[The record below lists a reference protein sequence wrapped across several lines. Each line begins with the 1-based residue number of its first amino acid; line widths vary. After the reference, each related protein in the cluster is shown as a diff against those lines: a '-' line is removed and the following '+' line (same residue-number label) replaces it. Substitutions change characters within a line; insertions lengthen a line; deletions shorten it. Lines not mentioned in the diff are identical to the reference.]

1 MKQDA
6 KRPLSDWLLER
17 LALGELDAAS
27 AADVRQRLAAEG
39 RTVDDVIARVAAS
52 NQELM
57 EQHPPETTVA
67 AIRRRAAAATAAAA
81 VRPVRRRVFVW
92 GAPLALAAAAAAAL
106 MIARP
111 WRSGAVTTTDVK
123 DVPVEALEYI
133 GVKGDLALHVYR
145 HGAAGDERLR
155 DGARAARGDLLQL
168 AYASKTGG
176 YGVLLSI
183 DGARKVTLHL
193 PEADAGKAAQLRDGR
208 VVQVPS
214 AYQLDDAP
222 DFERFFFVT
231 AAEPFDV
238 APIVAAA
245 RTLAERGAARRAPL
259 PLAARFEQVSLV
271 LDKTPPAKKDI
282 R

>member
-1 MKQDA
+1 MKHDG
-6 KRPLSDWLLER
+6 KSPLSDWLLDR
-17 LALGELDAAS
+17 LALGELDAAT

-52 NQELM
+52 NQEIM
-57 EQHPPETTVA
+57 EQHPPATTVA
-67 AIRRRAAAATAAAA
+67 AIRRRAAAATAAAQPA
-81 VRPVRRRVFVW
+81 RRRMFVW
-92 GAPLALAAAAAAAL
+92 GAPLALVAAGAAAL

-111 WRSGAVTTTDVK
+111 WRSGAVTTQ
-123 DVPVEALEYI
+123 DVPTEALEYI

-155 DGARAARGDLLQL
+155 DGARATRGDLLQL

-222 DFERFFFVT
+222 GFERFFFVS

-245 RTLAERGAARRAPL
+245 RALAERGAAARRETLAL
-259 PLAARFEQVSLV
+259 PARFEQVSLA

>member
-1 MKQDA
+1 MKQDG
-6 KRPLSDWLLER
+6 KSPLSDWLLER
-17 LALGELDAAS
+17 LALGELDAAT

-52 NQELM
+52 NQEIM
-57 EQHPPETTVA
+57 EQHPPATTVA
-67 AIRRRAAAATAAAA
+67 AIRRARRGDRRRATRPAARVRVGRAAGAGGRRRGRADDRAPLA
-81 VRPVRRRVFVW
+81 VRRR
-92 GAPLALAAAAAAAL
+92 L
-106 MIARP
+106 
-111 WRSGAVTTTDVK
+111 RSTK

-155 DGARAARGDLLQL
+155 DGARATRGDLLQL

-238 APIVAAA
+238 APD
-245 RTLAERGAARRAPL
+245 RRRRAHPG
-259 PLAARFEQVSLV
+259 
-271 LDKTPPAKKDI
+271 
-282 R
+282 

>member
-1 MKQDA
+1 MKQDG
-6 KRPLSDWLLER
+6 KRPVSDWLLER
-17 LALGELDAAS
+17 LALGELDAAT

-57 EQHPPETTVA
+57 EQHPSATTVA
-67 AIRRRAAAATAAAA
+67 AIRRRAAAVVASPT
-81 VRPVRRRVFVW
+81 RPRVFVW
-92 GAPLALAAAAAAAL
+92 GAPLALVAAATAAL
-106 MIARP
+106 LIARP
-111 WRSGAVTTTDVK
+111 WRSADVTK
-123 DVPVEALEYI
+123 DVPTEALEYI
-133 GVKGDLALHVYR
+133 GVKGELALHVYR

-155 DGARAARGDLLQL
+155 DGARATRGDLLQL

-176 YGVLLSI
+176 YGLLLSI

-208 VVQVPS
+208 VVQVPA

-222 DFERFFFVT
+222 GFERFFFVS

-238 APIVAAA
+238 APVVAAA
-245 RTLAERGAARRAPL
+245 RTLAERGAARRDALPL
-259 PLAARFEQVSLV
+259 PATPRFEQVSLT

>member
-1 MKQDA
+1 MKQDG
-6 KRPLSDWLLER
+6 KSPLSDWLLER
-17 LALGELDAAS
+17 LALGELDAAT

-52 NQELM
+52 NQEIM
-57 EQHPPETTVA
+57 EQHPPATTVA
-67 AIRRRAAAATAAAA
+67 AIRRRAAAATAAAQPA
-81 VRPVRRRVFVW
+81 RRRAFVW
-92 GAPLALAAAAAAAL
+92 AAPLALAAAAAAAL

-111 WRSGAVTTTDVK
+111 WRSGALTNS
-123 DVPVEALEYI
+123 DVPPEAQEYL

-155 DGARAARGDLLQL
+155 DGARATRGDLLQL

-222 DFERFFFVT
+222 GFERFFFVSAT
-231 AAEPFDV
+231 QPFDV

-245 RTLAERGAARRAPL
+245 RTLAERGAAARREALPL
-259 PLAARFEQVSLV
+259 PATARFEQVSLT

>member
-1 MKQDA
+1 MKQDG
-6 KRPLSDWLLER
+6 KSPLSDWLLER
-17 LALGELDAAS
+17 LALGELDAAT

-57 EQHPPETTVA
+57 EQHPPATTVA
-67 AIRRRAAAATAAAA
+67 AIRRRAAATAAAQPA
-81 VRPVRRRVFVW
+81 RRRMFVW

-111 WRSGAVTTTDVK
+111 WRSGAGAVSTK

-155 DGARAARGDLLQL
+155 DGARATRGDLLQL

>member
-1 MKQDA
+1 MKQDG
-6 KRPLSDWLLER
+6 KGPVSEWLLER
-17 LALGELDAAS
+17 LALGELDAAT

-52 NQELM
+52 NQEIM
-57 EQHPPETTVA
+57 EQHPPATTVA
-67 AIRRRAAAATAAAA
+67 AIRRRAAAAA
-81 VRPVRRRVFVW
+81 VRPARRRAFLW
-92 GAPLALAAAAAAAL
+92 GMPLALAATAAAAL

-111 WRSGAVTTTDVK
+111 WRSGPIATDG
-123 DVPVEALEYI
+123 VPTEALGYI
-133 GVKGDLALHVYR
+133 GVKGEVALHVYR

-155 DGARAARGDLLQL
+155 DGARATRGDLLQL

-222 DFERFFFVT
+222 EFERFFFVT
-231 AAEPFDV
+231 AAEPFAV
-238 APIVAAA
+238 APVVAAA

-259 PLAARFEQVSLV
+259 PLAARFEQVSLA
-271 LDKTPPAKKDI
+271 LDKAPPAKKDI

>member
-1 MKQDA
+1 MKQDD
-6 KRPLSDWLLER
+6 KSPLSDWLLER
-17 LALGELDAAS
+17 LALGELDAAT

-39 RTVDDVIARVAAS
+39 RTLDDVIARVAAS
-52 NQELM
+52 NQEIM
-57 EQHPPETTVA
+57 EQHPPATTVA
-67 AIRRRAAAATAAAA
+67 AIRRRAAAAIASAQPA
-81 VRPVRRRVFVW
+81 RRRVFVW

-111 WRSGAVTTTDVK
+111 WRSGAVTTTDV
-123 DVPVEALEYI
+123 PTEALEYI
-133 GVKGDLALHVYR
+133 GVKGELALHVYR

-155 DGARAARGDLLQL
+155 DGARATRGDLLQL

-222 DFERFFFVT
+222 GFERFFFVT

-238 APIVAAA
+238 VPIVAAA
-245 RTLAERGAARRAPL
+245 RTLAERGTARRAPL

-271 LDKTPPAKKDI
+271 LDKTPPAKKDT